1 MERQSSIISFRKG
14 DFMNKSKIEWTDK
27 TWNPITGCT
36 QIGDGCKN
44 CYAKKMAHRLHAMK
58 NPRYENEFKVTIH
71 EDLFDA
77 PLKMKNP
84 SVIFVCSMSDLF
96 HEEVNFIH
104 IEKIFHTMERADQHI
119 FQVLTKRPERLLQFS
134 KEHKIPDNVWVGTSL
149 ESETYRERVDIL
161 RNVKARIRFLS
172 CEPLLGSLKHI
183 DFKGI
188 DWVVTGGESGS
199 NARPVDKAW
208 ILEIRDICQE
218 ERIPFFFKQWG
229 GWNKKKNGHELD
241 GKIYKE
247 MPNK

>member
-1 MERQSSIISFRKG
+1 
-14 DFMNKSKIEWTDK
+14 
-27 TWNPITGCT
+27 
-36 QIGDGCKN
+36 
-44 CYAKKMAHRLHAMK
+44 MAHRLHAMK

-77 PLKMKNP
+77 PLKIKNP

-96 HEEVNFIH
+96 HEEVSFMH
-104 IEKIFHTMERADQHI
+104 IEKIFHTMERAKQHI

-134 KEHKIPDNVWVGTSL
+134 REHKIPDNVWVGTSL
-149 ESETYRERVDIL
+149 ESEVYRERVDIL
-161 RNVKARIRFLS
+161 RNVEARIRFLS

-208 ILEIRDICQE
+208 ILEIRDICQKE
-218 ERIPFFFKQWG
+218 EIPFFFKQWG
-229 GWNKKKNGHELD
+229 GWNKKKMDMN
-241 GKIYKE
+241 
-247 MPNK
+247 